1 MALPWQSEAVLMLL
15 VLQNAVGGL
24 AQGFAIGLLA
34 MSMVMIYRS
43 TRVLSFAQG
52 AIASLATYVYFQLQ
66 TVWGWPPVFALPV
79 ALAAAAAIGA
89 GSERA
94 AMRPLRKADAVTRTV
109 ATLGIVLVLQVIMR
123 VVWGGTESFV
133 RPLSTA
139 RISVGSFSVGG
150 QDLVTALVALAA
162 AAVLGVWARSSY
174 RGLGLAAIAQDET
187 AARLL
192 GVSRDRSS
200 IVAWSVGAVL
210 AGLAGIL
217 VTPVLVLNPIQMTLV
232 MVTALGAAL
241 LGRFESLPLALG
253 GGVLV
258 GVAQSVATG
267 AINVSG
273 LSESFGFI
281 AVFAM
286 LLLTRGRRESVAM
299 PGRSPA

>member
-1 MALPWQSEAVLMLL
+1 MLL
-15 VLQNAVGGL
+15 VLRNAAGGL

-34 MSMVMIYRS
+34 MSLVMIYRS

-52 AIASLATYVYFQLQ
+52 AIASLVTYVYYQLQ
-66 TVWGWPPVFALPV
+66 TVWGVPALLSLPI

-109 ATLGIVLVLQVIMR
+109 STLGIVLVLQVVMR
-123 VVWGGTESFV
+123 VGWGGSESFV
-133 RPLSTA
+133 HPLSTS
-139 RISVGSFSVGG
+139 RFTFGSFSLSG
-150 QDLVTALVALAA
+150 QDAITALVALVA

-187 AARLL
+187 SARLL

-200 IVAWSVGAVL
+200 LLAWSVAAVL

-217 VTPVLVLNPIQMTLV
+217 VTPTLVLNPMQLTLL

-241 LGRFESLPLALG
+241 LGRFESLPMALG

-258 GVAQSVATG
+258 GVVQSVATG
-267 AINVSG
+267 AVHVPG

-281 AVFAM
+281 AVFGV
-286 LLLTRGRRESVAM
+286 LLLTRGRRESIAM
-299 PGRSPA
+299 PGRGLA